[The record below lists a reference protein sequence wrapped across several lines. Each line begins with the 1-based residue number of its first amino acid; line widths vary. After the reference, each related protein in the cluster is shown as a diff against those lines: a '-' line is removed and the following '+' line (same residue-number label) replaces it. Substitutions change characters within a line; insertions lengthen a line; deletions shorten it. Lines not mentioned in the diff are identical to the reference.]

1 MLKKIIDFVHEF
13 YKSIVYHTLKEKL
26 NNSEIEKIKLNG
38 LIYFCNSKN
47 KDKILQEG
55 VKGGLKE
62 PLMKAEKN
70 FTWYYKW
77 RTKFWEE

>member
-38 LIYFCNSKN
+38 LIHF
-47 KDKILQEG
+47 L
-55 VKGGLKE
+55 
-62 PLMKAEKN
+62 
-70 FTWYYKW
+70 
-77 RTKFWEE
+77 